1 MDLTLDGK
9 YQSRLLRLSAHDRK
23 INRAN
28 ESNSDFTLDIKSSN
42 KELKKV
48 VATQVINVQIPNV
61 FYNIPQGLNVFKYSV
76 ASVPQPDIVI
86 PEGQYTIEQLMEV
99 FLGLLDTA
107 LLLPA
112 GSSTYDFNEPNQT
125 PDFKISITAGSAIEF
140 TSDENDNPIAFKL
153 GYGDASYSGTVFDAP
168 NIINLVGPHTVSI
181 HSQEISNP
189 VLDYGATSGTIRLI
203 AQVPLDKSFGQMC
216 YFNATTSSDL
226 IKYQDVKSWNQ
237 IRLIL
242 RDNQGRRL
250 NVQNH
255 DWSVTLKVWYL
266 L

>member
-1 MDLTLDGK
+1 MDLTLEGK

-28 ESNSDFTLDIKSSN
+28 ETNSDFTLEIKSNN
-42 KELKKV
+42 KELKKI
-48 VATQVINVQIPNV
+48 VATQVVNAQIPNV
-61 FYNIPQGLNVFKYSV
+61 FYNIPDGLNVFKYEI
-76 ASVPQPDIVI
+76 ASAPQPDIVI
-86 PEGQYTIEQLMEV
+86 PEGQYSVEQLMDT

-107 LLLPA
+107 LSLPA
-112 GSSTYDFNEPNQT
+112 GSSTYEFNAPNKT
-125 PDFKISITAGSAIEF
+125 PDFKISITTGSAIEF

-153 GYGDASYSGTVFDAP
+153 GYGDGSYSGTTFDAP

-181 HSQEISNP
+181 HSFELSNP
-189 VLDYGATSGTIRLI
+189 VLDYGASSGTIRLI
-203 AQVPLDKSFGQMC
+203 AQVPLDKPFGQMC
-216 YFNATTSSDL
+216 YFNASTSSDL
-226 IKYQDVKSWNQ
+226 IKYQEVKNLNQ